1 MEKKNKKD
9 KIFETIGIRLRKIR
23 DMRGYSRSTVAE
35 LAGMSEKH
43 LYNIEMGNVRMSV
56 DRLVDLCD
64 ILEVSSN
71 YILDGNVDERI
82 ANLLEV

>member
-1 MEKKNKKD
+1 MKKRDMQDN
-9 KIFETIGIRLRKIR
+9 IFEVIGIRLRRIR
-23 DMRGYSRSTVAE
+23 DLRGYSRSTVAE
-35 LAGMSEKH
+35 LAGISEKH

-71 YILDGNVDERI
+71 YILDGNVDEHMTI
-82 ANLLEV
+82 LL

>member
-1 MEKKNKKD
+1 MENKKD
-9 KIFETIGIRLRKIR
+9 NIFEKIGIRLRKIR

-71 YILDGNVDERI
+71 YVIDGNVDERI

>member
-1 MEKKNKKD
+1 MEKSNTREN
-9 KIFETIGIRLRKIR
+9 IFETIGMRLRKIR

-71 YILDGNVDERI
+71 YVIDGNVDERF